1 LPPSSSI
8 SKNRKKRRRNNIM
21 AEMKYKELSMDL
33 IGTCVNKLLDAHLT
47 KPEFLD
53 CMCEIYMRTILG
65 YCKAEHLDPLET
77 LTLFHQKCE
86 EISLKGHDEAKRE
99 LETKRLA

>member
-1 LPPSSSI
+1 
-8 SKNRKKRRRNNIM
+8 M
-21 AEMKYKELSMDL
+21 AEMKYKELSMDV
-33 IGTCVNKLLDAHLT
+33 IGTCINKLLDAHLT

>member
-1 LPPSSSI
+1 
-8 SKNRKKRRRNNIM
+8 
-21 AEMKYKELSMDL
+21 MKYKELSME
-33 IGTCVNKLLDAHLT
+33 IIVSNVEKLVKAGL
-47 KPEFLD
+47 KKSEFID

-77 LTLFHQKCE
+77 LTLFHTKCE

-99 LETKRLA
+99 LKNKKLPLLEN